1 MSSKMCM
8 ITWKSIHQ
16 RKLEG
21 GTYSP
26 REAEIVDTK
35 FKLDQLIAVADLE
48 LKEEKINR
56 YSSFFFR
63 RKEIFVIQLLS
74 YRKSLKPV
82 TKKGFLQHVEDLCA
96 NDNAKFQEEFSELP
110 KLLPDLATSDANL
123 PWNRSKNRFTNVKP
137 WLKAMNIA
145 GYLCPNEFIAT
156 QGTVDGFVVISTGRR
171 IISNSVWGHC
181 HHQTHRRRVPGLD
194 CQSTESGE
202 EHGVPESSTT
212 LIQFVKSIRSN
223 HGHDNTTIVVHCSA
237 GVGRTG
243 VFITLNHLIQ
253 HARDHDFVDIY
264 GLVAKLRSES
274 MCMVQNLAQ
283 YMFLHQS
290 TLDLL
295 SSKSNS
301 QSIWFVNYSALEKMD
316 SLDAMEGD
324 VELEWEETT
333 M

>member
-1 MSSKMCM
+1 MSSKMCI

-56 YSSFFFR
+56 YSSFFR

-123 PWNRSKNRFTNVKP
+123 PWNR
-137 WLKAMNIA
+137 
-145 GYLCPNEFIAT
+145 
-156 QGTVDGFVVISTGRR
+156 
-171 IISNSVWGHC
+171 
-181 HHQTHRRRVPGLD
+181 
-194 CQSTESGE
+194 
-202 EHGVPESSTT
+202 
-212 LIQFVKSIRSN
+212 
-223 HGHDNTTIVVHCSA
+223 
-237 GVGRTG
+237 
-243 VFITLNHLIQ
+243 
-253 HARDHDFVDIY
+253 
-264 GLVAKLRSES
+264 
-274 MCMVQNLAQ
+274 
-283 YMFLHQS
+283 
-290 TLDLL
+290 
-295 SSKSNS
+295 
-301 QSIWFVNYSALEKMD
+301 
-316 SLDAMEGD
+316 
-324 VELEWEETT
+324 
-333 M
+333 

>member
-1 MSSKMCM
+1 MDIRKFFKRPPSSVQATASPSELKDGVVSDDNVLTRDEQ
-8 ITWKSIHQ
+8 IILGVLLSFFLALFLILLIYASVRIHQ

-63 RKEIFVIQLLS
+63 RKEIFVIQ
-74 YRKSLKPV
+74 PV

-145 GYLCPNEFIAT
+145 
-156 QGTVDGFVVISTGRR
+156 
-171 IISNSVWGHC
+171 
-181 HHQTHRRRVPGLD
+181 
-194 CQSTESGE
+194 
-202 EHGVPESSTT
+202 VPET
-212 LIQFVKSIRSN
+212 IR
-223 HGHDNTTIVVHCSA
+223 
-237 GVGRTG
+237 
-243 VFITLNHLIQ
+243 HL
-253 HARDHDFVDIY
+253 
-264 GLVAKLRSES
+264 
-274 MCMVQNLAQ
+274 
-283 YMFLHQS
+283 
-290 TLDLL
+290 
-295 SSKSNS
+295 
-301 QSIWFVNYSALEKMD
+301 
-316 SLDAMEGD
+316 
-324 VELEWEETT
+324 
-333 M
+333 